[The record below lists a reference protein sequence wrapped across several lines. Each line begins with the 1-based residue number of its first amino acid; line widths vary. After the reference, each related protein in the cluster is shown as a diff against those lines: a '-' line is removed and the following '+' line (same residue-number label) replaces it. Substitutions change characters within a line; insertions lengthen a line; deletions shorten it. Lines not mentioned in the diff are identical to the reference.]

1 MAGTSKEDTG
11 VIQKG
16 FLKVDYNSLCGKLTE
31 YRIDPELREAKKTVL
46 PFVTGLRFSSLLI
59 YAMRKILK
67 GTKLKANWGVI
78 IHNKDIRC
86 SSECDIIVHKD
97 DSDLA
102 WDGQDDFDGPVMDF
116 HFVPKS
122 KVKAVVSCKASC
134 VTQINQGMKD
144 DVVKLRDYV
153 SRVWLFAECC
163 EPGKVVELRKKAI
176 ASGYEKLLYLY
187 LLRPNGVGCYYD
199 ERVWFKFAE
208 SLKELAREGEG

>member
-31 YRIDPELREAKKTVL
+31 YRIDPELWEAKKTVL

-67 GTKLKANWGVI
+67 GTNLKANWGVI
-78 IHNKDIRC
+78 IHNRDIRC
-86 SSECDIIVHKD
+86 SSECDIIVHED
-97 DSDLA
+97 DSDRA

-116 HFVPKS
+116 HFVPKD
-122 KVKAVVSCKASC
+122 KVKVVVSCKASC

-163 EPGKVVELRKKAI
+163 EREKVVELRKTAL
-176 ASGYEKLLYLY
+176 AAGYEKFLYLY
-187 LLRPNGVGCYYD
+187 LLRLKGVRYKSD
-199 ERVWFKFAE
+199 ERMWFKFAE
-208 SLKELAREGEG
+208 SLKALAR

>member
-1 MAGTSKEDTG
+1 MADTSKEDTE

-16 FLKVDYNSLCGKLTE
+16 FLKEDYNSLCGKLTE
-31 YRIDPELREAKKTVL
+31 YRIDPELREARKTVL

-67 GTKLKANWGVI
+67 GTNLTANWGVI

-97 DSDLA
+97 DSDRA

-134 VTQINQGMKD
+134 ITQIDQRMKD
-144 DVVKLRDYV
+144 DVVKLREYV

-163 EPGKVVELRKKAI
+163 NRGKVVGLRKEAI
-176 ASGYEKLLYLY
+176 ASGYEKFLYLY
-187 LLRPNGVGCYYD
+187 LLRLNGVRWKCD
-199 ERVWFKFAE
+199 QRVWFRFAE
-208 SLKELAREGEG
+208 SLKALAREGEE

>member
-1 MAGTSKEDTG
+1 MAGILKEDAG

-67 GTKLKANWGVI
+67 GTNLKVNWGVI
-78 IHNKDIRC
+78 IHNRDIRC
-86 SSECDIIVHKD
+86 SSECDIIVHED
-97 DSDLA
+97 DSDRA

-116 HFVPKS
+116 HFVPKD

-163 EPGKVVELRKKAI
+163 EPEKVVGLRKTAL
-176 ASGYEKLLYLY
+176 AAGYEKFLYLY
-187 LLRPNGVGCYYD
+187 LLRLKGVRCKSD
-199 ERVWFKFAE
+199 QRVWFKFVE
-208 SLKELAREGEG
+208 SLRALAR

>member
-31 YRIDPELREAKKTVL
+31 YRTDPKLWEARKTVL
-46 PFVTGLRFSSLLI
+46 HFVTGLRFSSLLI
-59 YAMRKILK
+59 YEMRKILK

-86 SSECDIIVHKD
+86 SSECDIIVHEND
-97 DSDLA
+97 TDA
-102 WDGQDDFDGPVMDF
+102 WDGQDDYDGPVMDF
-116 HFVPKS
+116 HFVPKD

-134 VTQINQGMKD
+134 ITQIDQEMKD

-153 SRVWLFAECC
+153 KRVWLFAECC
-163 EPGKVVELRKKAI
+163 KRGKVVELRKKSI
-176 ASGYEKLLYLY
+176 ASGYEKFFYLY
-187 LLRPNGVGCYYD
+187 LLKPKGVGCDYD
-199 ERVWFKFAE
+199 EGVWFKFAE
-208 SLKELAREGEG
+208 SLKALAHKREE